1 MNRFR
6 RLLTNADARVNR
18 AFAEEIPA
26 YLFLRDGEKRPVS
39 VIFESP
45 DATVGIRDGG
55 EINDHAPAFSAMTA
69 DISGLMKRDQ
79 VEINADIFHVTHI
92 GADEEGRTR
101 VTLARGEP
109 GRSTPAAPVRPSK
122 RYGSQRV

>member
-6 RLLTNADARVNR
+6 RLLTNADARVTR

-26 YLFLRDGEKRPVS
+26 YLFLRGGEKRPVR

-55 EINDHAPAFSAMTA
+55 
-69 DISGLMKRDQ
+69 
-79 VEINADIFHVTHI
+79 EINADIFHVTHI

-122 RYGSQRV
+122 